1 VRLGAHRR
9 TCPAWKAE
17 SFGEC
22 AAAIDQLFD
31 IASETTPEDA
41 APAPLMPIIKLLSR
55 LARCPAPPDP
65 AAQGTAAA
73 AAAAAASAG
82 TAAAAGKEKEQEKEK
97 EKEKEKDV
105 WALFALMAP
114 PELKPHLEQVPS
126 SHPPAAPAA
135 PGRPLL

>member
-1 VRLGAHRR
+1 MRLGTHRR

-65 AAQGTAAA
+65 AAQGTASAA
-73 AAAAAASAG
+73 AAAAAAAGAG
-82 TAAAAGKEKEQEKEK
+82 TAAAAGKEKEKEK
-97 EKEKEKDV
+97 EQDV